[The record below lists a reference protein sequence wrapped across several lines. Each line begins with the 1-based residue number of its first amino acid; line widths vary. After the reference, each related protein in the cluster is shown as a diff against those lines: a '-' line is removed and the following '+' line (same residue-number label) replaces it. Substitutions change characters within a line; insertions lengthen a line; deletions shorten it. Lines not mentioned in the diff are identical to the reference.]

1 MGTECY
7 LTVSMKQISLLLFCL
22 TLVSTEWT
30 CDDCKAAAPSL
41 GLYATTPAAIEF
53 QSATL
58 VSELCPQSDNV
69 DECVERL
76 PVFWG
81 TLAPIIFPEH
91 YSHMCDDMEPKLPN
105 CDECA
110 GRVNAVTDYLGHDD
124 VISDWVTALVES
136 EFCPW
141 FVVEHEGWVTVE
153 ECQEG
158 LPKWLPLALKVLVKA
173 DRSWVGDWCTQ
184 FGSC

>member
-1 MGTECY
+1 MGAECY
-7 LTVSMKQISLLLFCL
+7 LTVSMKQVSLL
-22 TLVSTEWT
+22 
-30 CDDCKAAAPSL
+30 
-41 GLYATTPAAIEF
+41 F
-53 QSATL
+53 QSTTL
-58 VSELCPQSDNV
+58 VSELCPQAENV

-81 TLAPIIFPEH
+81 VLSPIIFPEH
-91 YSHMCDDMEPKLPN
+91 YSHMCDDMECDDQSPLPSAIQPRLPG
-105 CDECA
+105 CDECT

-136 EFCPW
+136 EFGPW
-141 FVVEHEGWVTVE
+141 LVAGHEGWVTVE
-153 ECQEG
+153 ECQES

-173 DRSWVGDWCTQ
+173 DRSWVGDWCSQ